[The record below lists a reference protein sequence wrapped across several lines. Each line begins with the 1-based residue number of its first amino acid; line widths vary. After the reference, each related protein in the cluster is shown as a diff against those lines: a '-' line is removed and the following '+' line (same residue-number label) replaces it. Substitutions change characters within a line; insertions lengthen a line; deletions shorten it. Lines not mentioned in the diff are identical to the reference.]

1 MINRD
6 AYKSLLESVNDA
18 VLGVEEEEI
27 AEGIK
32 WGDKSI
38 GGARNA
44 RELAA
49 WLNSQGKGGKGST
62 RTSAS
67 SAGSVSGTSVVS
79 EGIKWGD
86 KAIGGARNAR
96 ELAAYLNRMSARTPS
111 ASSAGSVSY
120 GGGGTSVVSEG
131 MKWGDSRIGGA
142 RNARELAA
150 YLNRMSTRTPS
161 ASSAGSVSG
170 SGSGG
175 TSVVSEGI
183 KWGDKA
189 IGGARNAREL
199 AAWLNSQGK
208 GKGKASRPSMSSDT
222 ASGTSV
228 VSEAKR
234 GLSGRRLTH
243 QLNSMMP
250 APSAGSASKSPSATA
265 AGGSKS
271 SGASMTV
278 SEDWDILDEILLEG
292 LELYGEEGLAEILAD
307 FAETGEISDELALLL
322 SDE

>member
-1 MINRD
+1 MINRN

-18 VLGVEEEEI
+18 VVGEEEI

-49 WLNSQGKGGKGST
+49 WLNSQSKGGKGST
-62 RTSAS
+62 RPSAS
-67 SAGSVSGTSVVS
+67 SAGSVSSGTSVVS

-86 KAIGGARNAR
+86 K
-96 ELAAYLNRMSARTPS
+96 S
-111 ASSAGSVSY
+111 
-120 GGGGTSVVSEG
+120 
-131 MKWGDSRIGGA
+131 
-142 RNARELAA
+142 
-150 YLNRMSTRTPS
+150 
-161 ASSAGSVSG
+161 
-170 SGSGG
+170 
-175 TSVVSEGI
+175 
-183 KWGDKA
+183 

-199 AAWLNSQGK
+199 AAWLNSRSKGGK
-208 GKGKASRPSMSSDT
+208 GTRPSASSAGSVSSGASVVSEGIRWGSAAIGYAKNARQLAAFLNRMSGKGGPKAT
-222 ASGTSV
+222 AGGSVSSQTGSSGTSV

-234 GLSGRRLTH
+234 GLSGRRLSH

-250 APSAGSASKSPSATA
+250 APSAAGGVNKSPSATS
-265 AGGSKS
+265 AGYARPS
-271 SGASMTV
+271 SGPSMTV